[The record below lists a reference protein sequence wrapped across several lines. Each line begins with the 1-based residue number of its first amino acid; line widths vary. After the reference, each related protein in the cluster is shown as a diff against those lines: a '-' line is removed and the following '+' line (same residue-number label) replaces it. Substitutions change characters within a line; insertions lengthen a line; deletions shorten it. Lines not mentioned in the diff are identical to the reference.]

1 MSSKISVADYIVDFL
16 YDLDVRNVFMLSG
29 TGSVQLDDAFA
40 RKRGM
45 KYVCARHE
53 ATAVVMAEA
62 VAKLK
67 NRVGVAVVTTGPGG
81 TNAIAGVTEAWVD
94 SVPVLVLSGQV
105 NTSQIINDR
114 AFGIQGFDI
123 VNNVKNFTKYAA
135 SVTDPKMVQYHLQ
148 RAIYEANNGRPGP
161 VWIDIP
167 MDVQAAEVDLSECP
181 EFIPSATPVAPE
193 PGDVNDLSDLLESA
207 QRPLVVFG
215 RGLKISNS
223 QSKLY
228 QFLKSTNIPSISAR
242 MANDVFSPTSE
253 YYFGMG
259 GIRGRR
265 SAVRIMKEADL
276 LITMGTSNCYTF
288 FGDNNECINDDC
300 RVAVVNIDENIFTRS
315 DYRVDLPIRADLN
328 QFLSEL
334 LLDPKVSTSF
344 DFSSWLK
351 RCNQIRD
358 QHPMVTEDITSDP
371 INSYHLARKLS
382 ELTSHRHIFTNDAG
396 SSNYI
401 SSQSLNLTN
410 GQRELTSGAFYT
422 MGLTLP
428 LAVGAAVAE
437 PESQIIAITG
447 DGSIELNIQEL
458 QTISLNNLNVK
469 IIVINNGGYASIRDS
484 QDAMCGGRYT
494 DDEQILNFEKISE
507 AFGLQFEIIQS
518 VSEIE
523 PIINKV
529 LADDKPTLIEVVC
542 DDKQYMIQ
550 PLEEMKEE
558 NEQFTTS

>member
-1 MSSKISVADYIVDFL
+1 
-16 YDLDVRNVFMLSG
+16 MLSG

-67 NRVGVAVVTTGPGG
+67 NRLGVAVVTTGPGG

-105 NTSQIINDR
+105 KTSQIIDDR

-123 VNNVKNFTKYAA
+123 VSNVKNFTNYAA
-135 SVTDPKMVQYHLQ
+135 AITDPKMIRYHLQ
-148 RAIYEANNGRPGP
+148 RAVYQATNGRPGP

-167 MDVQAAEVDLSECP
+167 MDVQAAEIDLDECP
-181 EFIPSATPVAPE
+181 EFTPPSLSTATNA
-193 PGDVNDLSDLLESA
+193 GDIDRLVDLLESSE
-207 QRPLVVFG
+207 RPLVVFG

-223 QSKLY
+223 QSKLH
-228 QFLKSTNIPSISAR
+228 QFLRSTNIPSISAR

-288 FGDNNECINDDC
+288 FGENNECINDDC
-300 RVAVVNIDENIFTRS
+300 KVAVVNIDEKIFTRS
-315 DYRVDLPIRADLN
+315 DYQVDLPIKADLN
-328 QFLSEL
+328 DFLREL
-334 LLDPKVSTSF
+334 LLSTRASKSF
-344 DFSSWLK
+344 DFSSWLN
-351 RCNQIRD
+351 RCKEIRESN
-358 QHPMVTEDITSDP
+358 PMITEDITSDP

-382 ELTSHRHIFTNDAG
+382 ELTSKRHIFTNDAG

-401 SSQSLNLTN
+401 SSQSLNLSS

-428 LAVGAAVAE
+428 LAVGAPV
-437 PESQIIAITG
+437 
-447 DGSIELNIQEL
+447 
-458 QTISLNNLNVK
+458 
-469 IIVINNGGYASIRDS
+469 
-484 QDAMCGGRYT
+484 C
-494 DDEQILNFEKISE
+494 
-507 AFGLQFEIIQS
+507 
-518 VSEIE
+518 
-523 PIINKV
+523 PIY
-529 LADDKPTLIEVVC
+529 L
-542 DDKQYMIQ
+542 
-550 PLEEMKEE
+550 
-558 NEQFTTS
+558 